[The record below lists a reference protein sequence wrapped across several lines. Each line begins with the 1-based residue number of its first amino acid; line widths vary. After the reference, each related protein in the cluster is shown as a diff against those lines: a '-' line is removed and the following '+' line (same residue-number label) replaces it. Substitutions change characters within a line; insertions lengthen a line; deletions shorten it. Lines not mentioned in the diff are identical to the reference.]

1 MVGLET
7 FGAWTGTI
15 GGSLIISVLLIVL
28 ATEQIGQGDPK
39 LPSTMG
45 LSLGWLAMFTGISIM
60 LHEFG
65 TGSKMVDFAKL
76 RKDILLAAEGISGED
91 NEDETVS
98 IPETTGW
105 RKELDN
111 LSTTASLSL
120 GAGLLGASIFDSI
133 KNRDGSPMFVE
144 PWKTM
149 VIFSGA
155 SLFGFGLGRLTRGKH
170 APEGSRKLRE
180 NVNYD

>member
-1 MVGLET
+1 
-7 FGAWTGTI
+7 
-15 GGSLIISVLLIVL
+15 
-28 ATEQIGQGDPK
+28 
-39 LPSTMG
+39 
-45 LSLGWLAMFTGISIM
+45 
-60 LHEFG
+60 
-65 TGSKMVDFAKL
+65 MVDFAKL

-170 APEGSRKLRE
+170 AQKEAENYEKMLTMIEAEQKDEEEKEAEEGNSAPSTNFSMLSDPMDFQMVPSYTSM
-180 NVNYD
+180 NVIGEYGPAIGQSAVSYQYGGY